1 VDIKPMTTNAPACL
15 SVSQLNQTVAR
26 LLERS
31 FPLVAVQGEISNF
44 TRASSGHWYFSLK
57 DEQAQV
63 RCAMFKGRAQ
73 WTDFV
78 PRDGDRVEL
87 NAQVRLYEP
96 RGDYQLIVDAIRRA
110 GTGALLEAFHRL
122 KEKLTQQGLLE
133 TERKRPLPF
142 FVKTVGIITSPEA
155 AALRDVVATLQT
167 RAPYVRLILY
177 PTSVQG
183 AEAAK
188 KIIQA
193 LTLANQR
200 AEADVLILCRGG
212 GSMEDLWC
220 FNDEA
225 LAHAIAASALPVV
238 TGVGHETDF
247 TIADFVADLRAPT
260 PTAAAQIVARPLQ
273 EWLGH
278 LQVQQRHFVQ
288 IMQRKLDNASLRLD
302 LAARGLISP
311 TQRLDLY
318 QQSLLQLQRRL
329 QLGLHHRL
337 AREEQGLQHLASL
350 LTAFSPQQT
359 LERGYVM
366 VRRNEPCG
374 QLVTQGAELEP
385 GQTLSL
391 QFHDRAVSARVT

>member
-1 VDIKPMTTNAPACL
+1 MTTNAPACL

-110 GTGALLEAFHRL
+110 GAGALLEAFHRL

-142 FVKTVGIITSPEA
+142 FIKTVGIITSPEA

-177 PTSVQG
+177 PTPVQG

-200 AEADVLILCRGG
+200 AEADVLLLCRGG

-247 TIADFVADLRAPT
+247 TIADFVADVRAPT
-260 PTAAAQIVARPLQ
+260 PTGAAQTVARPLQ

-278 LQVQQRHFVQ
+278 LQAQQRHLAQ

-337 AREEQGLQHLASL
+337 AREEQGLQHLAGL
-350 LTAFSPQQT
+350 LKAFSPQQT

-366 VRRNEPCG
+366 VRRNEPNG
-374 QLVTQGAELEP
+374 KLVTQGAELQA
-385 GQTLSL
+385 GQAVSL
-391 QFHDRAVSARVT
+391 QFHDQAVSASVT

>member
-1 VDIKPMTTNAPACL
+1 MTTNAPACL

>member
-1 VDIKPMTTNAPACL
+1 MTTNAPACL

-44 TRASSGHWYFSLK
+44 TRASSGHWYFTLK

-73 WTDFV
+73 WADFV
-78 PRDGDRVEL
+78 PHDGDRVEL

-96 RGDYQLIVDAIRRA
+96 RGDYQLLVDAIRRA
-110 GTGALLEAFHRL
+110 GAGALLEAFHRL

-133 TERKRPLPF
+133 TQRKRPLPF

-177 PTSVQG
+177 PTPVQG

-200 AEADVLILCRGG
+200 AEADVLLLCRGG

-247 TIADFVADLRAPT
+247 TIADFVADVRAPT

-278 LQVQQRHFVQ
+278 LQVQQRHLVQ

-366 VRRNEPCG
+366 VRRNEPRG

>member
-1 VDIKPMTTNAPACL
+1 MTTNAPACL

-44 TRASSGHWYFSLK
+44 TRASSGHWYFTLK

-73 WTDFV
+73 WADFV
-78 PRDGDRVEL
+78 PHDGDRVEL

-96 RGDYQLIVDAIRRA
+96 RGDYQLLVDAIRRA
-110 GTGALLEAFHRL
+110 GAGALLEAFHRL

-220 FNDEA
+220 FNDET

-247 TIADFVADLRAPT
+247 TIADFVADVRAPT

-278 LQVQQRHFVQ
+278 LQVQQRHLVQ

-311 TQRLDLY
+311 TRRLELY
-318 QQSLLQLQRRL
+318 QQSVLQLESRL
-329 QLGLHHRL
+329 QRALSQRIQ
-337 AREEQGLQHLASL
+337 REQQGVQHLAGL
-350 LTAFSPQQT
+350 LKAFSPQQT

-366 VRRNEPCG
+366 VRRNEPSG
-374 QLVTQGAELEP
+374 QLVTQGAELQA
-385 GQTLSL
+385 GQAVSL
-391 QFHDRAVSARVT
+391 QFHDQAVSATVT

>member
-1 VDIKPMTTNAPACL
+1 MTTNAPACL

-96 RGDYQLIVDAIRRA
+96 RGDYQLLVDAIRRA
-110 GTGALLEAFHRL
+110 GAGALLEAFHRL

-142 FVKTVGIITSPEA
+142 FIKTVGIITSPEA
-155 AALRDVVATLQT
+155 AALHDVVATLQT

-177 PTSVQG
+177 PTPVQG

-247 TIADFVADLRAPT
+247 TIADFVADVRAPT

-278 LQVQQRHFVQ
+278 LQVQQRHLVQ

-374 QLVTQGAELEP
+374 QLVTQGAELQA
-385 GQTLSL
+385 GQAVSL
-391 QFHDRAVSARVT
+391 QFHDQAVSASVT

>member
-1 VDIKPMTTNAPACL
+1 MTTNAPACL

-142 FVKTVGIITSPEA
+142 FIKTVGIITSPEA

-247 TIADFVADLRAPT
+247 TIADFVADVRAPT

-278 LQVQQRHFVQ
+278 LQVQQRHLVQ

-391 QFHDRAVSARVT
+391 QFHDQAVSARVT

>member
-1 VDIKPMTTNAPACL
+1 MTTNAPACL

-96 RGDYQLIVDAIRRA
+96 RGDYQLLVDAIRRA
-110 GTGALLEAFHRL
+110 GTGVLLEAFHRL

-142 FVKTVGIITSPEA
+142 FVKTIGIITSPEA

>member
-1 VDIKPMTTNAPACL
+1 
-15 SVSQLNQTVAR
+15 
-26 LLERS
+26 
-31 FPLVAVQGEISNF
+31 
-44 TRASSGHWYFSLK
+44 
-57 DEQAQV
+57 
-63 RCAMFKGRAQ
+63 
-73 WTDFV
+73 
-78 PRDGDRVEL
+78 
-87 NAQVRLYEP
+87 
-96 RGDYQLIVDAIRRA
+96 
-110 GTGALLEAFHRL
+110 
-122 KEKLTQQGLLE
+122 
-133 TERKRPLPF
+133 
-142 FVKTVGIITSPEA
+142 
-155 AALRDVVATLQT
+155 
-167 RAPYVRLILY
+167 LY

-247 TIADFVADLRAPT
+247 TIADFVADVRAPT

-278 LQVQQRHFVQ
+278 LQVQQRHLVQ

-366 VRRNEPCG
+366 VRRNEPRG

>member
-1 VDIKPMTTNAPACL
+1 MTTNAPACL

-247 TIADFVADLRAPT
+247 TIADFVADVRAPT
-260 PTAAAQIVARPLQ
+260 PTAAAQMVARPLQ

-278 LQVQQRHFVQ
+278 LQVQQRHLVQ

-391 QFHDRAVSARVT
+391 QFHDQAVSARVT

>member
-1 VDIKPMTTNAPACL
+1 
-15 SVSQLNQTVAR
+15 
-26 LLERS
+26 
-31 FPLVAVQGEISNF
+31 
-44 TRASSGHWYFSLK
+44 
-57 DEQAQV
+57 
-63 RCAMFKGRAQ
+63 
-73 WTDFV
+73 
-78 PRDGDRVEL
+78 
-87 NAQVRLYEP
+87 LYEP

-110 GTGALLEAFHRL
+110 GAGALLEAFHRL

-247 TIADFVADLRAPT
+247 TIADFVADVRAPT

-273 EWLGH
+273 EWLRH
-278 LQVQQRHFVQ
+278 LQVQQRHLVQ

-366 VRRNEPCG
+366 VRRNEPRG